1 MANSTPVITTVRNT
15 DGREK
20 TPRET
25 DTAPQASIQEFCE
38 KHYDDIL
45 PIIMEKAR
53 QDKRKVTA
61 KEVLSND
68 SATHTPLATK
78 FEPSHTTPRDRSR
91 GKNPLDSRDH
101 SSDRSRSRI
110 RSHLRGI
117 EESYGE
123 TYSSQRTRHR
133 DRSRND
139 GHHGGMKKKRV
150 NESPSSRASV
160 SSSSHGT
167 HQRPRRRR
175 ESTDEEDLAVPWTC
189 EDVDPFTPRIRNFRS
204 SRKTR
209 MPNNVKTYDGTGDP
223 EDHLKVFQAAAQVEH
238 WAMPT
243 WCHMFNSTLIGAA
256 RVWFDELPAES
267 IDGYKE

>member
-1 MANSTPVITTVRNT
+1 MSAMANSTPVITTVRNT

-53 QDKRKVTA
+53 QDKRKG
-61 KEVLSND
+61 LQSRLD
-68 SATHTPLATK
+68 FGDTPKRA
-78 FEPSHTTPRDRSR
+78 R
-91 GKNPLDSRDH
+91 
-101 SSDRSRSRI
+101 RI
-110 RSHLRGI
+110 RSDSLSSGDRNSPARYYHRR
-117 EESYGE
+117 EKSKTDARRKDEDRRAAPESEATSVVSKSLTARPTPPKGLG
-123 TYSSQRTRHR
+123 THK

-139 GHHGGMKKKRV
+139 GHHGGP
-150 NESPSSRASV
+150 EEGASP
-160 SSSSHGT
+160 
-167 HQRPRRRR
+167 
-175 ESTDEEDLAVPWTC
+175 DEEDLAVPWTC

-223 EDHLKVFQAAAQVEH
+223 EDH
-238 WAMPT
+238 
-243 WCHMFNSTLIGAA
+243 
-256 RVWFDELPAES
+256 
-267 IDGYKE
+267 